1 MNNRWCPN
9 LELLFWYTVHFPQ
22 SSFTQRKEECGLHLC
37 HVQYNLLMHLYLN
50 VCWRGR
56 EIRRERE
63 VETVKKRGLGAAS
76 LASRVFGAGLGSTAG
91 SSGGSLEGVGC
102 VWGCG
107 AWARCRS
114 GWECG
119 CSAGGRKDSG
129 RIRSPGRWVPEE
141 HSLSVLR
148 RKGGER

>member
-1 MNNRWCPN
+1 MSKSGA
-9 LELLFWYTVHFPQ
+9 LVLVY
-22 SSFTQRKEECGLHLC
+22 SSFPTILVYSTERGIRSPPVSCP
-37 HVQYNLLMHLYLN
+37 VNLLMHLYLN

-56 EIRRERE
+56 EIRRETE
-63 VETVKKRGLGAAS
+63 VETVKKTRS
-76 LASRVFGAGLGSTAG
+76 WSCQSCVCVFGAGLGSTAG

-107 AWARCRS
+107 AWVRCRS

-119 CSAGGRKDSG
+119 CSAGGRRDSG
-129 RIRSPGRWVPEE
+129 RIRSPGHWVPEE

-148 RKGGER
+148 KKVGER